1 MTAND
6 FLDAMKAF
14 TERVTG
20 DVILPCYMERDDV
33 EPCYRPP
40 SVYKQRVP
48 DMADFEKKV
57 PYIMHQV
64 ITTSTAQKPGERT
77 KSKLVLRSVFCIYHP
92 QAEEGSLTLLT
103 LAERFR
109 VAILKERIVDGRY
122 EINLADSQLE
132 LLMYPEESDPFFAG
146 EVITEWSMPGVER
159 EDIRKYIS

>member
-14 TERVTG
+14 TERVTK
-20 DVILPCYMERDDV
+20 DVILPCFMERDDE
-33 EPCYRPP
+33 EPCFKPAA
-40 SVYKQRVP
+40 VYKQRVP
-48 DMADFEKKV
+48 EVAQFEKKV

-64 ITTSTAQKPGERT
+64 VTTSTGQKPGERT
-77 KSKLVLRSVFCIYHP
+77 RSKLVLRTVFCIYHP
-92 QAEEGSLTLLT
+92 KEEEGSLTLLE

-109 VAILKERIVDGRY
+109 IAVLKERIVDGRY

-132 LLMYPEESDPFFAG
+132 LLMYPEESDPFYAA
-146 EVITEWSMPGVER
+146 EIITEWSMPAVER